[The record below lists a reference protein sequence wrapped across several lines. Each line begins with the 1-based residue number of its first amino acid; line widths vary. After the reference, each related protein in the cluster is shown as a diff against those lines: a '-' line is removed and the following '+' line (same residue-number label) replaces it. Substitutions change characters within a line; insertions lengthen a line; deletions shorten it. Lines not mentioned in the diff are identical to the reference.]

1 MNSRQLYFRLLRYV
15 RPYIS
20 KLLVSIGLLAL
31 LAATEPL
38 FPALMKPLL
47 DEGFTKQDQ
56 SFITWLPILIIGLFI
71 LRGILTFSSSYASNW
86 VSSRVVGDLR
96 NEMFKKLLSLPTAFF
111 DNNSSVTLASKIAY
125 DVNNGAGSATHVL
138 TTLVRDSLTIIALLA
153 WLFWLDWKLTMI
165 TFVLAPFFMVI
176 IKYFNKR
183 MRHLSRESQ
192 LSMARLSHLIE
203 QASSSHKVV
212 KIFHGQPYEAKRF
225 SDSNK
230 WQRQLSVKAGV
241 AAAAVVPLTQILTS
255 IAVAVIIAIALS
267 GTNESTSTAGGFM
280 SFLAGVLMLLA
291 PLKRLA
297 DINPS
302 LQRGLAAAE
311 SAFQILD
318 EESEKDQGIQFI
330 DAKNLDVQFKNV
342 TFKYPG
348 ADRTVLNNVTINF
361 DHDKTTALVGRSG
374 SGKTTVIN
382 LLMRLYDPSQ
392 GSINI
397 GQHETTS
404 LSLKNLR
411 SQIALVSQDVRL
423 FNDSILAN
431 VSYGSDTSDPKK
443 AELAMKHAN
452 AWEFV
457 SRLPEGI
464 HTKIG
469 QDGIKLSGGQRQR
482 LAIARAFYKDAPI
495 LVLDEATSAL
505 DTESERQIQEA
516 LGRLSQQRTTIV
528 IAHRLSTIEN
538 ADKIVVM
545 DHGEVIETGTH
556 KELIQNSEGT
566 YAGFHRLQFS
576 ETSLN

>member
-1 MNSRQLYFRLLRYV
+1 
-15 RPYIS
+15 
-20 KLLVSIGLLAL
+20 
-31 LAATEPL
+31 
-38 FPALMKPLL
+38 
-47 DEGFTKQDQ
+47 
-56 SFITWLPILIIGLFI
+56 
-71 LRGILTFSSSYASNW
+71 
-86 VSSRVVGDLR
+86 
-96 NEMFKKLLSLPTAFF
+96 
-111 DNNSSVTLASKIAY
+111 
-125 DVNNGAGSATHVL
+125 
-138 TTLVRDSLTIIALLA
+138 
-153 WLFWLDWKLTMI
+153 
-165 TFVLAPFFMVI
+165 
-176 IKYFNKR
+176 

>member
-111 DNNSSVTLASKIAY
+111 DNNSSGSLASKIAY
-125 DVNNGAGSATHVL
+125 DVNNVAGSATHVL

>member
-20 KLLVSIGLLAL
+20 RLLISVGLLAL

-47 DEGFTKQDQ
+47 DDGFAKQDQ
-56 SFITWLPILIIGLFI
+56 TFIQWLPILIVGLFI
-71 LRGILTFSSSYASNW
+71 VRGILTFSSSYASNW

-96 NEMFKKLLSLPTAFF
+96 NEMFRKLLNLPTSFF
-111 DNNSSVTLASKIAY
+111 DNNSSGSLASKIAY
-125 DVNNGAGSATHVL
+125 DVNNVAGSATHVL

-153 WLFWLDWKLTMI
+153 WLLWLDWKLTLI
-165 TFVLAPFFMVI
+165 TFVLAPFFMLI

-192 LSMARLSHLIE
+192 ISMAQLSHLIE
-203 QASSSHKVV
+203 QASSSHKVI
-212 KIFHGQPYEAKRF
+212 KIFHGEDYEAKRF
-225 SDSNK
+225 SESNN
-230 WQRQLSVKAGV
+230 WQRSLSVKAGV

-255 IAVAVIIAIALS
+255 IAVAVIIGIALGGS
-267 GTNESTSTAGGFM
+267 NESTSTAGGFM
-280 SFLAGVLMLLA
+280 SFLTGVLMLLA

-318 EESEKDQGIQFI
+318 EISEQDSGAQEILGTSLGIQIKDLDFI
-330 DAKNLDVQFKNV
+330 
-342 TFKYPG
+342 YPG
-348 ADRTVLNNVTINF
+348 TEKTVLDHINIHF
-361 DHDKTTALVGRSG
+361 SAGKTTALVGRSG
-374 SGKTTVIN
+374 SGKTTLVN
-382 LLMRLYDPSQ
+382 LLLRLYQPTS
-392 GSINI
+392 GKILINEHPI
-397 GQHETTS
+397 DQ
-404 LSLKNLR
+404 LKLQNLR
-411 SQIALVSQDVRL
+411 SLLAMVSQDVRL
-423 FNDSILAN
+423 FNDSILVN
-431 VSYGSDTSDPKK
+431 VAYGDEEPNEEK
-443 AELAMKHAN
+443 ATESLKLAN

-457 SRLPEGI
+457 EKLPERI

-469 QDGIKLSGGQRQR
+469 QDGVKLSGGQRQR

-495 LVLDEATSAL
+495 LILDEATSAL

-516 LGRLSQQRTTIV
+516 LSRLTQQRTTIV

-538 ADKIVVM
+538 ADEIIVM
-545 DHGEVIETGTH
+545 EQGRIAESGSHQ
-556 KELIQNSEGT
+556 ELIQKNGL
-566 YAGFHRLQFS
+566 YANFHRLQFS
-576 ETSLN
+576 DIETI

>member
-20 KLLVSIGLLAL
+20 KLMVSIGLLAL

-111 DNNSSVTLASKIAY
+111 DNNSSGSLASKIAY
-125 DVNNGAGSATHVL
+125 DVNNVAGSATHVL